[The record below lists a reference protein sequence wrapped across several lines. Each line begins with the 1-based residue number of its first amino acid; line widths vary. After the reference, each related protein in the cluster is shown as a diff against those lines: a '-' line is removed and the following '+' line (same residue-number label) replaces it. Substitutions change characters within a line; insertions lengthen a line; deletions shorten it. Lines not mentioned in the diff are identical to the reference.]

1 MFAIYRVLAVTGDLL
16 ATLDI
21 DAPKE
26 AIDIYRARREP
37 IQETP

>member
-1 MFAIYRVLAVTGDLL
+1 VYRVLAVTGALL
-16 ATLDI
+16 SSLDI

-37 IQETP
+37 IQETR